1 MISSTR
7 RKKLKTSYQQC
18 TEGTRSLLSRNEQS
32 MHGAILHHQ
41 PLIFGCMTSR
51 VVQRNETADR
61 SAMFRGCV
69 QATALNEQIYI
80 YRLEFHSP
88 NSERTFLDFNK
99 FSSYS
104 FKIFG
109 HQKHLILMLL

>member
-7 RKKLKTSYQQC
+7 RKKLKTSYQQR

-32 MHGAILHHQ
+32 MYGAILHHQ

-80 YRLEFHSP
+80 Y
-88 NSERTFLDFNK
+88 
-99 FSSYS
+99 
-104 FKIFG
+104 IG
-109 HQKHLILMLL
+109 